1 MNRKS
6 AFWATT
12 ALFTGLLVSAGT
24 ASAQSTGT
32 EAAESRVEDVIVTGT
47 RGPRNIDGAIV
58 AETVGKTR
66 SSITQEFIQ
75 TQTPGQTIL
84 QSLNLVPGVNFYNA
98 DPYGSSGGNIRL
110 RGFDGNRVSLTFDGI
125 PLNDTGNYATYTN
138 QQLDPELIERATVNQ
153 GTTDVDSPTASATGG
168 TINYTSRRPASDFGG
183 WIQSSFGDFN
193 YRRNMFLIDTGEVG
207 PWGTAA
213 WFAFSRQDYDK
224 FKGRG
229 TLRKEQWNAR
239 IYQPLG
245 SNGDFLALSGHYN
258 ENRNNNYNGPNLRTA
273 TGFCDVLQTVVCNDQ
288 VEDDPRGWDVDF
300 NDTYLPY
307 PAVGG
312 NPASYTGR
320 PGVADVDPAAN
331 SNYWALRINPSN
343 TGNIRGNSRFTLA
356 EGLILTVD
364 PSFQYVLANGGTGQV
379 VLSETDRLLRGSFAT
394 GGLDLNGDGDT
405 LDSVRVHATNNT
417 NTHRYG
423 LNTSLIWDMDDNH
436 RLRFAYAYDWGRHR
450 QTGQYGRIDRSNPS
464 EPRFADWFAGRNDE
478 DNRIVNRDGYEL
490 RTRDRLSY
498 AELNQFSLEYRGQFL
513 NDALTVNL
521 GLRAPF
527 FKRELNQYC
536 FSQDASSNVLCTTET
551 FSTTGIVNGVPNTP
565 ITNGNVVFTGRT
577 TGSGANQNS
586 IQYIAPYSRE
596 VKYDDLL
603 PNVGVTYRFD
613 GGHMVYASYAET
625 LSAPR
630 TDSLYAVRRL
640 ADGSIGNPTVQPET
654 AQTFDI
660 GYRYSSANVVGS
672 VAGFFT
678 NYDNRIV
685 NTFDEDLN
693 TFVDRNVGSVELM
706 GFEGSL
712 GWSPTEALS
721 LYGSIAYLDG
731 ELQEDYRFNAA
742 GDQLPTKGKKL
753 VETPD
758 WTASFRANYT
768 FSDMFSG
775 GVQAKYTGERWIT
788 DVNDLADSA
797 FTIVDV
803 DARIDFTPWGYEDT
817 YLQFNVTNVFDE
829 KYYSGLG
836 TRASATPG
844 QLGYSRPFATTG
856 APRTWMA
863 TLRVGF

>member
-98 DPYGSSGGNIRL
+98 DPYGTSGGNIRL

-239 IYQPLG
+239 VYQPLG

-273 TGFCDVLQTVVCNDQ
+273 TGFCDVAQTVVCNDQ
-288 VEDDPRGWDVDF
+288 VVDDPRGWDVDF
-300 NDTYLPY
+300 DTTYIAPTRRAGLADNDVNGT
-307 PAVGG
+307 
-312 NPASYTGR
+312 
-320 PGVADVDPAAN
+320 
-331 SNYWALRINPSN
+331 NYWGLRINPSN

-356 EGLILTVD
+356 EGLVLTVD
-364 PSFQYVLANGGTGQV
+364 PSFQYVLANGGTQQA
-379 VLSETDRLLRGSFAT
+379 VLQETDLLLRGTFAT
-394 GGLDLNGDGDT
+394 GGVDLNGDGDT
-405 LDSVRVHATNNT
+405 LDRVRVMTPSNT

-423 LNTSLIWDMDDNH
+423 LNTSLIWDLDDNH
-436 RLRFAYAYDWGRHR
+436 RLRAAYAYDWGRHR
-450 QTGQYGRIDRSNPS
+450 QYGHYGFVDFGRPND
-464 EPRFADWFAGRNDE
+464 PRFVDWFGGRNQE
-478 DNRIVNRDGYEL
+478 NNRVVNRDGYEL
-490 RTRDRLSY
+490 RSRDRLSY
-498 AELNQFSLEYRGQFL
+498 AELSQFSVEYRGQFL

-527 FKRELNQYC
+527 FKRELNQFCY
-536 FSQDASSNVLCTTET
+536 SQNASSNVLCTSE
-551 FSTTGIVNGVPNTP
+551 VPNATLA
-565 ITNGNVVFTGRT
+565 NGNVTFAGR
-577 TGSGANQNS
+577 GAT
-586 IQYIAPYSRE
+586 QYIAPYSRE

-640 ADGSIGNPTVQPET
+640 ADNSIGNPTVQPET

-758 WTASFRANYT
+758 WTASFRASYT

>member
-98 DPYGSSGGNIRL
+98 DPYGTSGGNIRL

-239 IYQPLG
+239 VYQPLG

-273 TGFCDVLQTVVCNDQ
+273 TGFCDVAQTVVCNDQ
-288 VEDDPRGWDVDF
+288 VVDDPRGWDVDF
-300 NDTYLPY
+300 DTTYIAPTRRAGLADNDVNGT
-307 PAVGG
+307 
-312 NPASYTGR
+312 
-320 PGVADVDPAAN
+320 
-331 SNYWALRINPSN
+331 NYWGLRINPSN

-356 EGLILTVD
+356 EGLVLTVD
-364 PSFQYVLANGGTGQV
+364 PSFQYVLANGGTQQA
-379 VLSETDRLLRGSFAT
+379 VLQETDLLLRGTFAT
-394 GGLDLNGDGDT
+394 GGVDLNGDGDT
-405 LDSVRVHATNNT
+405 LDRVRVMTPSNT

-423 LNTSLIWDMDDNH
+423 LNTSLIWDLDDNH
-436 RLRFAYAYDWGRHR
+436 RLRAAYAYDWGRHR
-450 QTGQYGRIDRSNPS
+450 QYGHYGFVDFGRPND
-464 EPRFADWFAGRNDE
+464 PRFVDWFGGRNQE
-478 DNRIVNRDGYEL
+478 NNRVVNRDGYEL
-490 RTRDRLSY
+490 RSRDRLSY
-498 AELNQFSLEYRGQFL
+498 AELSQFSVEYRGQFL

-527 FKRELNQYC
+527 FKRELNQFCY
-536 FSQDASSNVLCTTET
+536 SQNASSNVLCTSE
-551 FSTTGIVNGVPNTP
+551 VPNATLA
-565 ITNGNVVFTGRT
+565 NGNVTFAGRGT
-577 TGSGANQNS
+577 T
-586 IQYIAPYSRE
+586 QYIAPYSRE

-613 GGHMVYASYAET
+613 GGHMIYASYAET

-640 ADGSIGNPTVQPET
+640 ADNSVGNPTVQPET